1 MLCSAPDC
9 WECDIRHL
17 PVWRRLGLHRGDGLE
32 VQHPLGLPGG
42 PCLGLVCRHNN
53 KHWLVAR
60 LFIFFTEAKNV
71 LWVPCCPP
79 GHWTQLWK
87 TNLRSETPR
96 ELSQCLPTGQTDP
109 FVIRLVHQTN
119 KHSTSSCELFL
130 IPIENVFSYACSVS
144 IVYI

>member
-1 MLCSAPDC
+1 MFCSAPDC

-42 PCLGLVCRHNN
+42 PCLGLVCYLNN

-71 LWVPCCPP
+71 FWVPCCLP

-87 TNLRSETPR
+87 INLR
-96 ELSQCLPTGQTDP
+96 LQQ
-109 FVIRLVHQTN
+109 
-119 KHSTSSCELFL
+119 
-130 IPIENVFSYACSVS
+130 SYPSVS
-144 IVYI
+144 PQDRQTHLSLDLSTKLTNTPPPLVSYFLFRSRMFLVMRMR

>member
-1 MLCSAPDC
+1 MFCSAPDC
-9 WECDIRHL
+9 RECDIRHL

-42 PCLGLVCRHNN
+42 PCLALVSHLNN
-53 KHWLVAR
+53 KHWLVSR

-87 TNLRSETPR
+87 TNLR
-96 ELSQCLPTGQTDP
+96 LQQ
-109 FVIRLVHQTN
+109 
-119 KHSTSSCELFL
+119 
-130 IPIENVFSYACSVS
+130 SYPSVS
-144 IVYI
+144 PQDRQTHLSLDLSTKLTNTPPPLVSYFLFRSRMFLVMRMR